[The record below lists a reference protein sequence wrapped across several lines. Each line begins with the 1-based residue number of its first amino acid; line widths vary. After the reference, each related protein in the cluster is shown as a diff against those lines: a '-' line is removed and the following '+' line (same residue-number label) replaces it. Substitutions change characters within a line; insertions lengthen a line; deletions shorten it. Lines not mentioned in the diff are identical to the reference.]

1 MNGYFILL
9 VALTISAVAGY
20 YSIVG
25 LATLFAAAAIP
36 VIIMGATLEVAKL
49 VTASWLYNNWK
60 KIPFLMKS
68 YFTIAVL
75 VLMFITSMGIFGFL
89 SKAHI
94 EQTGDAAQYT
104 ARLDQI
110 PDEVIRIDNSITR
123 KEEEITKLTTKESSQ
138 FDLIQQQIDAEQKN
152 IDAIYQRI
160 QPDVDRLQNI
170 INEAKARKEKVT
182 TQIALIESYITSDK
196 IEELQ
201 ALVGVKTDGDFGPAT
216 QAAVEAYKTKIQAE
230 AASADPIISENE
242 AKIVELRRS
251 LDPLIKE
258 SNDLITQLRS
268 KINVEETVD
277 VTPQVE
283 KIEQEIADLEAK
295 KDTLLEEQFSI
306 EDNLRKIE
314 VEVGP
319 VKYVA
324 EFVYGSADEAI
335 VEKAVRWVII
345 IIIFVFDPLAVLL
358 VIAANMTIRE
368 QKLSAQPNSDKKI
381 TIQNTIKKEEV
392 KVDIPVVNDIDIP
405 EGSETI
411 AEEKAAEPDNTVP
424 KNTRNIKYYEML
436 KNGLTNLRK

>member
-110 PDEVIRIDNSITR
+110 PDEIIRIDNSITR

-170 INEAKARKEKVT
+170 INEAKARKEKAA

-242 AKIVELRRS
+242 VKIVELRRS
-251 LDPLIKE
+251 LDPLVKE

-283 KIEQEIADLEAK
+283 KIEKEIADLEAK

-368 QKLSAQPNSDKKI
+368 QKLAAQSNSDKKI
-381 TIQNTIKKEEV
+381 TIQNTFEKEEV
-392 KVDIPVVNDIDIP
+392 QVDIADEDDISIS
-405 EGSETI
+405 EGSDKTSEPENTI
-411 AEEKAAEPDNTVP
+411 P